1 MGHRVAA
8 RVAIVGAG
16 YAGMAAAVTLAARKI
31 PVTVFES
38 GPVPGGRARRVVSQG
53 TELDNGQHILV
64 GAYRELFRLMHT
76 VGVPESAVLRVP
88 LELRYAQNFSLRALW
103 LPFPLGLLGG
113 LLLARGLPISDR
125 LGAVRFMAALRAD
138 GFRLER
144 DVAVAEL
151 LRTHRQDGAI
161 GHYLWRPLCVSA
173 LNTPVEIASSRAFLV
188 VLRDALLGGAG
199 ASDLVLPRV
208 DLSRLFPD
216 PAAEYVSRNGGE
228 MRLRSPVE
236 SLEGLKKDFDR
247 IIVAVGPH
255 QLKTLLPGVAD
266 SYTYQPIYT
275 CYLQYGDGVTLP
287 FPMIGMADG
296 LVQWVFDRGA
306 LLGEQGRLA
315 CVISAQGDHQQ
326 LSQDE
331 LAEVCHRELKKNN
344 LENENPLW
352 TRVIAEKRATIT
364 CSVGR
369 PTIET
374 AMPGVSIAGDYTEAE
389 YPPTLEAAVRSGVR
403 AARMISA

>member
-1 MGHRVAA
+1 
-8 RVAIVGAG
+8 
-16 YAGMAAAVTLAARKI
+16 MAAAVTLAARKI

-344 LENENPLW
+344 LVNENPLW